1 MLLAIDVG
9 NTNIVL
15 GCIDKNKIK
24 FTARM
29 ETDRRQTADQ
39 YAIQI
44 KNIIE
49 LHSVK
54 SDEVS
59 GSIISSVV
67 PPVLN
72 ALRGAVRLSIGVEAM
87 IVGPGIKTGLNIL
100 MDNPAQVGTDL
111 IVNAVGAIKEYKAP
125 IVIFDMGT
133 ATTISAIDKNKN
145 YIGGSILPG
154 VKISLDTLSNTAAQ
168 LPAINLDKPKKTIG
182 KNTIECMR
190 SGVILGNAS
199 MVDGMIDRFEEEIG
213 EKPTVI
219 ATGGISRFIIAHCK
233 HDIIYDGD
241 LLLKGLNILY
251 KKNKGNQ

>member
-15 GCIDKNKIK
+15 GCIEKDEII

-29 ETDRRQTADQ
+29 STDRKQTADQ
-39 YAIQI
+39 YAIQL

-49 LHSVK
+49 LHGVNPNA
-54 SDEVS
+54 VN

-72 ALRGAVRLSIGVEAM
+72 ALKGAVRLSIGVEPM
-87 IVGPGIKTGLNIL
+87 VVGPGVKTGLNIL
-100 MDNPAQVGTDL
+100 MDNPAQVGSDL

-125 IVIFDMGT
+125 ILIFDMGT
-133 ATTISAIDKNKN
+133 ATTISVVDKDKN

-154 VKISLDTLSNTAAQ
+154 VKISLDTLSNATAQ
-168 LPAINLDKPKKTIG
+168 LPAISLDKPKRTIG

-190 SGVILGNAS
+190 SGVIFGNAA
-199 MVDGMIDRFEEEIG
+199 MVDGMIERFEEELG
-213 EKPTVI
+213 ETSTVI
-219 ATGGISRFIIAHCK
+219 ATGGISRFIIVNCK

-251 KKNKGNQ
+251 KKNKS

>member
-1 MLLAIDVG
+1 MLLALDVG

-15 GCIDKNKIK
+15 GCIKNDEII

-29 ETDRRQTADQ
+29 STDRKQTADQ
-39 YAIQI
+39 YAVLI
-44 KNIIE
+44 KNILE
-49 LHSVK
+49 LYSVK
-54 SDEVS
+54 MEDID

-72 ALRGAVRLSIGVEAM
+72 ALKGAVRLCFGVEAM
-87 IVGPGIKTGLNIL
+87 VVGPGVKTGINIL
-100 MDNPAQVGTDL
+100 MDNPAQVGCDL

-125 IVIFDMGT
+125 ILIFDMGT

-154 VKISLDTLSNTAAQ
+154 VKISLDTLSSATAQ

-190 SGVILGNAS
+190 SGVILGNAA
-199 MVDGMIDRFEEEIG
+199 MIDGMIERFEEELG
-213 EKPTVI
+213 EKATVI
-219 ATGGISRFIIAHCK
+219 ATGGISKFIVCHCK
-233 HDIIYDGD
+233 SEITYDKN
-241 LLLKGLNILY
+241 LLLKGLNIIY
-251 KKNKGNQ
+251 KKNKN

>member
-1 MLLAIDVG
+1 MLLVIDVG

-15 GCIDKNKIK
+15 GCIDNDKIK

-29 ETDRRQTADQ
+29 STDRKQTADQ
-39 YAIQI
+39 YAVQI

-49 LHSVK
+49 LHRVNPK
-54 SDEVS
+54 DVN

-72 ALRGAVRLSIGVEAM
+72 ALKGAVRLSMGVESI
-87 IVGPGIKTGLNIL
+87 IVGPGVKTGLNIL
-100 MDNPAQVGTDL
+100 MDNPAQVGSDL
-111 IVNAVGAIKEYKAP
+111 IVNAVGAIREYKPP

-154 VKISLDTLSNTAAQ
+154 VKISLDALSSTAAQ
-168 LPAINLDKPKKTIG
+168 LPAINLDEPKRIIG

-190 SGVILGNAS
+190 SGVILGNAA
-199 MVDGMIDRFEEEIG
+199 MVDGMIDRFEQELG
-213 EKPTVI
+213 EKATVV
-219 ATGGISRFIIAHCK
+219 ATGGISRFIVAHCR
-233 HDIIYDGD
+233 HQIIYDGD

-251 KKNKGNQ
+251 KKNRN